1 MKPKLFRRIRLAV
14 NIVLGC
20 GCFMILNDGKSFTPN
35 LIGLACFALLIVLNP
50 TGDAWLQIHDNEN
63 NNRK

>member
-1 MKPKLFRRIRLAV
+1 MKTKLFRNVRLAV
-14 NIVLGC
+14 NILLLC
-20 GCFMILNDGKSFTPN
+20 GCFLVFNDSETFVPN

-50 TGDAWLQIHDNEN
+50 TGDAWLQIHDND

>member
-1 MKPKLFRRIRLAV
+1 MKTKLFRNVRLAV
-14 NIVLGC
+14 NILLGC
-20 GCFMILNDGKSFTPN
+20 GCFFVLNDSDSFIPN

-50 TGDAWLQIHDNEN
+50 TGDAWVQIHNND